1 MRKYI
6 AYTVMII
13 TVLLAGCVRNDNTQP
28 ATYNISL
35 ETLGANETVDLN
47 RYIERNDQVGD
58 MYNLNRITGYKI
70 LDAAGYGEGDILIAT
85 YHDDDEE
92 GESTIISFMKLTP
105 WNADNMETVAEYAVD
120 RCYNPYVSIVST
132 DPLMFIFL
140 SDVKN
145 GEELVAL
152 SDNTIYSDTDANNEV
167 YKTANYVA
175 YIDKTVLN
183 FYELNNQENGIPVNK
198 KYDLLDDVSPGTSVS
213 HIGIS
218 ASDPEMDKIYVS
230 ANYVDVYEVNLQN
243 LEVNFAYTVS
253 DSEQRYYRNDY
264 YLTINTDNPLMVN
277 KYDAAADESKGGHNL
292 GDMAFVTDS
301 HYVISVNS
309 GTDKV
314 VTCIDTDT
322 MMDCISYDLIS
333 NSYIY
338 DVKHISGTDAVILKM
353 SQDLYVLW
361 DVYDKY
367 GDVGQ

>member
-13 TVLLAGCVRNDNTQP
+13 TVLLAGCARNDNTQP
-28 ATYNISL
+28 APYNISL
-35 ETLGANETVDLN
+35 ETLGANETADIN
-47 RYIERNDQVGD
+47 RYIDRNDQVGD
-58 MYNLNRITGYKI
+58 MYNLNRITGRKI

-145 GEELVAL
+145 GAELVAL
-152 SDNTIYSDTDANNEV
+152 SDNTIYSDTDVNNEV

-198 KYDLLDDVSPGTSVS
+198 KYDLIDDLSPGTSVS
-213 HIGIS
+213 YINIS

-230 ANYVDVYEVNLQN
+230 VNYVDVYEVNLQN
-243 LEVNFAYTVS
+243 LEINFAYTVS

-264 YLTINTDNPLMVN
+264 YLAINTDNPLMVN
-277 KYDAAADESKGGHNL
+277 KYDAAADESKGGYNL

-322 MMDCISYDLIS
+322 MMDRISYDLMS

-338 DVKHISGTDAVILKM
+338 KVKHIPGTDAVILKM

>member
-13 TVLLAGCVRNDNTQP
+13 TVLLAGCTSNDNTQP
-28 ATYNISL
+28 TAYNISL

-47 RYIERNDQVGD
+47 RYIERNNQVGD
-58 MYNLNRITGYKI
+58 MYNLNRITGCKI

-92 GESTIISFMKLTP
+92 GEPTIISFMKLTP

-145 GEELVAL
+145 GAELVAL
-152 SDNTIYSDTDANNEV
+152 SDNTIYSDTDVNNEV

-183 FYELNNQENGIPVNK
+183 LYELNNQGNGIPVNK
-198 KYDLLDDVSPGTSVS
+198 KYDLIDDVSPGTSVS
-213 HIGIS
+213 YINIS
-218 ASDPEMDKIYVS
+218 GSDPEMDKIYVS
-230 ANYVDVYEVNLQN
+230 ANYVDVYEVNLRN

-253 DSEQRYYRNDY
+253 DGEQRYYRNDY
-264 YLTINTDNPLMVN
+264 YLIINTDNPLMVN
-277 KYDAAADESKGGHNL
+277 KYDAAADESKGGYNL

-338 DVKHISGTDAVILKM
+338 DVKYISGTDAVILKM

>member
-13 TVLLAGCVRNDNTQP
+13 TVLLAGCTRNDNTQL

-47 RYIERNDQVGD
+47 SYIDRNDQVGD
-58 MYNLNRITGYKI
+58 MYNLNRITGCKI
-70 LDAAGYGEGDILIAT
+70 LDAAGYGE
-85 YHDDDEE
+85 
-92 GESTIISFMKLTP
+92 
-105 WNADNMETVAEYAVD
+105 
-120 RCYNPYVSIVST
+120 
-132 DPLMFIFL
+132 
-140 SDVKN
+140 
-145 GEELVAL
+145 ELVAL
-152 SDNTIYSDTDANNEV
+152 SNNTIYSDTDANNEV

-243 LEVNFAYTVS
+243 LEVNFAYTIS

-264 YLTINTDNPLMVN
+264 YLAINTDNPLMVN

-322 MMDCISYDLIS
+322 MMDCISYDLMS

-338 DVKHISGTDAVILKM
+338 KVKHIPGTDAVILKM